1 MSLFTETVPT
11 VLHLLENQV
20 RSKIVK
26 SDCTV
31 QAVRNRAYTDV
42 LDMIRKLK
50 PTELEQLKQAF
61 GEGYIEVESAQQW
74 AQKFLQ

>member
-1 MSLFTETVPT
+1 MSLFTETIPT
-11 VLHLLENQV
+11 VLNLLENQV
-20 RSKIVK
+20 RSKIIE

-31 QAVRNRAYTDV
+31 QAVRNRSYTDV

-50 PTELEQLKQAF
+50 PTELQQLKQAF

>member
-11 VLHLLENQV
+11 VLNLLENQV
-20 RSKIVK
+20 RSKIVD

-31 QAVRNRAYTDV
+31 HAVRNRAYTDV

-61 GEGYIEVESAQQW
+61 SEGYIEVESAQQW
-74 AQKFLQ
+74 AKKFMQ